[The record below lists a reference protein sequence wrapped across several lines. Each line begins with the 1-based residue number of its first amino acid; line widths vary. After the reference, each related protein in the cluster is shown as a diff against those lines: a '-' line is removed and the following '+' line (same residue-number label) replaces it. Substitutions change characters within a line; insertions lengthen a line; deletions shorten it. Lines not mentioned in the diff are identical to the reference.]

1 LVGHCPSGQWNTP
14 DEIAAVVA
22 WLVSDDAA
30 TLTGDV
36 IDAEAGFR
44 HWVR

>member
-1 LVGHCPSGQWNTP
+1 LPRRRWNTP
-14 DEIAAVVA
+14 EEIAAVVS

-36 IDAEAGFR
+36 IDTEAGFR
-44 HWVR
+44 RWTM

>member
-1 LVGHCPSGQWNTP
+1 
-14 DEIAAVVA
+14 VVA

-36 IDAEAGFR
+36 VDAEAGFR
-44 HWVR
+44 RWVM